1 MKKGIV
7 LVVLVVFLLFSSCIQ
22 LEEVPTTTPTT
33 VVSTQTAVQIATEE
47 IPTHTAA
54 PTVPTATEEII
65 STETIEPGLTS
76 TETVEPSLTPT
87 SLPSATPTQLP
98 FAIQADT
105 PVYTENFAHPDAEC
119 NWLGVGGQ
127 IFDSNGEPIIN
138 LVIWIRGSIDEKPF
152 EAIALTGTAE
162 GAKYG
167 PGGYEAVLN
176 TSALETSDVFS
187 IQVLDL
193 NGNILTE
200 PYFFDTFEQCDQN
213 LIVINFVRK

>member
-7 LVVLVVFLLFSSCIQ
+7 LIVLVVFLFLSSCIQ
-22 LEEVPTTTPTT
+22 LEGVSTATPTT
-33 VVSTQTAVQIATEE
+33 VVYTQTAVQVATMDIE
-47 IPTHTAA
+47 PTNTVES
-54 PTVPTATEEII
+54 TVPTATEEVV
-65 STETIEPGLTS
+65 S
-76 TETVEPSLTPT
+76 TETVVPSLTPT

-105 PVYTENFAHPDAEC
+105 PVYTENYAYPDAGC

-127 IFDSNGEPIIN
+127 IFDSDGEPIIN
-138 LVIWIRGSIDEKPF
+138 LVIWIRGSINEQPF

-167 PGGYEAVLN
+167 PGGYEAVLKN
-176 TSALETSDVFS
+176 SVLETSDVFS

-200 PYFFDTFEQCDQN
+200 PYFFDTFDQCDQN
-213 LIVINFVRK
+213 LIIINFVRK

>member
-1 MKKGIV
+1 MKKGMLWI
-7 LVVLVVFLLFSSCIQ
+7 VLVVFLLFSSCIM
-22 LEEVPTTTPTT
+22 LEEVPSKTPTAAAY
-33 VVSTQTAVQIATEE
+33 TQTAVQLATKE
-47 IPTHTAA
+47 
-54 PTVPTATEEII
+54 TATGTSAPAE
-65 STETIEPGLTS
+65 STATKEVAP
-76 TETVEPSLTPT
+76 TETVVPSLTPT
-87 SLPSATPTQLP
+87 SLPSVTPTQLP

-105 PVYTENFAHPDAEC
+105 PVYTENFGYPDAGC

-127 IFDSNGEPIIN
+127 IFDSDGEPIIN
-138 LVIWIRGSIDEKPF
+138 LVIWIRGSINEVPF

-176 TSALETSDVFS
+176 NAVLESSDAFS

-213 LIVINFVRK
+213 LIIINFARR